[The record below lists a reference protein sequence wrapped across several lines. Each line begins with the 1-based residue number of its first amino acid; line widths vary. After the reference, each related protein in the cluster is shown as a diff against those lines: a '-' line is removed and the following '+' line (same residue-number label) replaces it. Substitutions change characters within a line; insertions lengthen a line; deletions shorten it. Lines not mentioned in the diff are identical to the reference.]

1 MKPGTG
7 FQKFLPEHMRIYAEV
22 HFALMASLPE
32 DAATGTRM
40 LLATVAAFEG
50 RFIDSESAPSVR
62 TLGRFAGMSSA
73 RTVEKHLDILHE
85 LERVATIPHY
95 GRTSTYVTN
104 FPQKPSLMR
113 RSCAKSAASA
123 EPAHDQR
130 VPEEEEEK
138 EEQKE
143 IKAAASD
150 CAGEGTPQVDDD
162 KLFEELAAAAVRI
175 ESECEA
181 PPCAP
186 PPASNS
192 QRKDGPLESSTRTRD
207 AREGD
212 KARAH
217 RPSARIPKPPPAPSR
232 PLDLRDCRSPL
243 LSPELVVALG
253 TLPGARSALRMLERR
268 AIPKPKAEFAVKR
281 ALKFHR
287 SQARR
292 GLPGVGDASAFL
304 CHVMPDFD
312 ELELDQTEQQERL
325 EHEYVPPAE
334 WADTP
339 KRPRKEPKVLPDAR
353 KDFRHGETGAAIAAR
368 IAAMVGLPVAQS
380 A

>member
-50 RFIDSESAPSVR
+50 RFIDTESSPSVH
-62 TLGRFAGMSSA
+62 TLGRFAGMSSP

-85 LERVATIPHY
+85 LERVATIPNY
-95 GRTSTYVTN
+95 GRTSTYATN

-113 RSCAKSAASA
+113 RGCAKSAASA

-130 VPEEEEEK
+130 VPEEEGREEEK
-138 EEQKE
+138 ES
-143 IKAAASD
+143 KAAASV
-150 CAGEGTPQVDDD
+150 CAGEGAPHVDDD
-162 KLFEELAAAAVRI
+162 RLFEELAAAAVRI
-175 ESECEA
+175 EGEPEA
-181 PPCAP
+181 RPSAP
-186 PPASNS
+186 PPASNF
-192 QRKDGPLESSTRTRD
+192 QREDGPLESPARTRD
-207 AREGD
+207 AREGT
-212 KARAH
+212 KVRASQPRAH
-217 RPSARIPKPPPAPSR
+217 APKRPPATTR

-243 LSPELVVALG
+243 LSPELVVALRV
-253 TLPGARSALRMLERR
+253 LPGARSALRMLERR

-287 SQARR
+287 SQVRR

-312 ELELDQTEQQERL
+312 ELEFDQVEQQERL
-325 EHEYVPPAE
+325 EHDYVPPTE
-334 WADTP
+334 RPDTP
-339 KRPRKEPKVLPDAR
+339 KRPRKEPEVLPDAR
-353 KDFRHGETGAAIAAR
+353 KDFRHTKVGAAIAAKM
-368 IAAMVGLPVAQS
+368 AAMVGLPVAQT